1 MLVVVVTLAF
11 TAAYTPSTSRRQ
23 AIQTFVAGTL
33 VGSVSPNLV
42 FALDPCNPN
51 SQNCVFTTWTPPSGT
66 SKLNSI
72 KDLRLVIGA
81 YPQQGQAEV
90 DGGGWTIISDQL
102 DEAGIAKVEYRSS
115 GKGFF
120 AKAFNGGKPF
130 VDDLIIEVDGSGEVQ
145 VRSQS
150 RVGESDLGVNAK
162 RVSYLAAELKEKGWT
177 I

>member
-1 MLVVVVTLAF
+1 ML
-11 TAAYTPSTSRRQ
+11 
-23 AIQTFVAGTL
+23 
-33 VGSVSPNLV
+33 
-42 FALDPCNPN
+42 
-51 SQNCVFTTWTPPSGT
+51 
-66 SKLNSI
+66 
-72 KDLRLVIGA
+72 LRLA
-81 YPQQGQAEV
+81 NNSHRTALARDTKEV